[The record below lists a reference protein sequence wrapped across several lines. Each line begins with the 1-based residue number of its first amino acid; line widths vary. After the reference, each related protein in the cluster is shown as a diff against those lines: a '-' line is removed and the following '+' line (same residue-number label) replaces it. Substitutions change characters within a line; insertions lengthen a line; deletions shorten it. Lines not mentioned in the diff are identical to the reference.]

1 LMTWMAPAI
10 CTSEGAPPTRVRCL
24 STTNC
29 DSLSAGLEQLGDA
42 ILRQRVDD
50 AKLVVQ
56 LEG

>member
-1 LMTWMAPAI
+1 
-10 CTSEGAPPTRVRCL
+10 
-24 STTNC
+24 
-29 DSLSAGLEQLGDA
+29 LSAGLEQLGGA